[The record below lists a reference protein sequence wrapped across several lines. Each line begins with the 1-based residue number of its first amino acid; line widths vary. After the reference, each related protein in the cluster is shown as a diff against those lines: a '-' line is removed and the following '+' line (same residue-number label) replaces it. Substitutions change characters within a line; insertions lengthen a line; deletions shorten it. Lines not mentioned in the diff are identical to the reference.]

1 MMRTTISID
10 DTFLEDLMRQTKQ
23 VNPVSAIKKALT
35 EYMKQAK
42 KRELL
47 ALRGTVQM
55 TDDWQTLRQ
64 LDTQAL

>member
-1 MMRTTISID
+1 MRTTISID

>member
-10 DTFLEDLMRQTKQ
+10 DAVLEDLMRQTKQ
-23 VNPVSAIKKALT
+23 VNPVSAIKTALT

-47 ALRGTVQM
+47 ALRGTLQM